1 MAGLL
6 VFPFHPNTE
15 PIHSTQDDD
24 PREDKDWIQY
34 PSPCRTYPLPRKEE
48 AYWGTNSWF
57 CPYKRPV
64 SRQRRGGEKEE
75 RPRKREQNTGE
86 QKTKK
91 KPKKRR
97 THNKKKKNTR
107 AKERRT
113 FSRQDHHFHLHLRL
127 RLRHRQVRPS
137 FSLFFCISCCK
148 RRKQG
153 EGNLNH
159 ACLLPSQVTGLG
171 QWPGW
176 AGRV

>member
-97 THNKKKKNTR
+97 THNKKKKKHKSKGKKNILQTR
-107 AKERRT
+107 PSLSSSSPPSPSSSPGKA
-113 FSRQDHHFHLHLRL
+113 FLFPFFLHLL
-127 RLRHRQVRPS
+127 LQ
-137 FSLFFCISCCK
+137 K
-148 RRKQG
+148 KKTGRR
-153 EGNLNH
+153 
-159 ACLLPSQVTGLG
+159 
-171 QWPGW
+171 
-176 AGRV
+176 